1 MPDCVQG
8 RAALTRGP
16 CLRCRDRRGD
26 AGRPRRSSLTRN
38 CPRRVEHYR
47 LCLSGSILVMAHKP
61 GPGRPSKGAR
71 DQFSVRP
78 AVEVGLVLRQRAFEA
93 GMFPAEYAAALL
105 CESLG
110 MSEYAPAPSL
120 IDPDQRELPL
130 DKTA

>member
-8 RAALTRGP
+8 RAAVTRRT
-16 CLRCRDRRGD
+16 CLRCRGRRGK
-26 AGRPRRSSLTRN
+26 AERPRRSSLTRN
-38 CPRRVEHYR
+38 CPRRVERYR

-110 MSEYAPAPSL
+110 MSEYAPSPSL